1 MLRRFFLPLILAA
14 GTAGA
19 ASAADTTVAIKSF
32 KFMMMDVSVT
42 PGSTVTWVNNDEE
55 PHTVTSETGLFASG
69 GMDTGQKFTFKFAKP
84 GVYKYRCSI
93 HPQMVGTVTV
103 K

>member
-1 MLRRFFLPLILAA
+1 MRFPLYIAA
-14 GTAGA
+14 A
-19 ASAADTTVAIKSF
+19 AVMMAPAFAQDMTINIKSF
-32 KFMMMDVSVT
+32 KFMTMDASVT
-42 PGSTVTWVNNDEE
+42 VGSTVTWKNLDEE
-55 PHTVTSETGLFASG
+55 PHTVTSETGEFRSG
-69 GMDTGQKFTFKFAKP
+69 GLDTNQSFSFKFTKP

>member
-1 MLRRFFLPLILAA
+1 MFRRILVSFAFAVIVAPAA
-14 GTAGA
+14 LAQDVTIP
-19 ASAADTTVAIKSF
+19 IKSF

-69 GMDTGQKFTFKFAKP
+69 GLDTGQKFSFKFDKA
-84 GVYKYRCSI
+84 GTYKYRCSI
-93 HPQMVGTVTV
+93 HPQMTGTVTV

>member
-1 MLRRFFLPLILAA
+1 MVRRFAFMFAFA
-14 GTAGA
+14 VATASTA
-19 ASAADTTVAIKSF
+19 FAQDVTVPIKSF
-32 KFMMMDVSVT
+32 KFMIMDVSVS

-69 GMDTGQKFTFKFAKP
+69 GLDTGQKFSFKFDKA
-84 GVYKYRCSI
+84 GTYKYRCSI

>member
-1 MLRRFFLPLILAA
+1 MFRRFALSLALAA
-14 GTAGA
+14 GVTGA
-19 ASAADTTVAIKSF
+19 AFAQDAMVNIKSF
-32 KFMMMDVSVT
+32 EFMMMDVSVS

-55 PHTVTSETGLFASG
+55 PHTVTSETGVFASG
-69 GMDTGQKFTFKFAKP
+69 GLDTGQKFSFKFDKP
-84 GVYKYRCSI
+84 GIYKYRCSI

>member
-1 MLRRFFLPLILAA
+1 MFRRIAYSLAVA
-14 GTAGA
+14 GCLSGGA
-19 ASAADTTVAIKSF
+19 FAQDVTVPIKSF
-32 KFMMMDVSVT
+32 KFMIMDVKVS
-42 PGSTVTWVNNDEE
+42 PGSTVTWVNQDEE

-69 GMDTGQKFTFKFAKP
+69 GLDTGQAFSFKFDKP

-93 HPQMVGTVTV
+93 HPQMTGTVTV

>member
-1 MLRRFFLPLILAA
+1 MFRRIAIAFAA
-14 GTAGA
+14 AVTFAG
-19 ASAADTTVAIKSF
+19 SAFAQDVTVPIKSF
-32 KFMMMDVSVT
+32 KFMMMDVSVS
-42 PGSTVTWVNNDEE
+42 PGSTVTWINNDEE

-69 GMDTGQKFTFKFAKP
+69 GMDGGQKFSFKFEKP

-93 HPQMVGTVTV
+93 HPQMVGSVTV

>member
-1 MLRRFFLPLILAA
+1 MRFPFYAAALSLVLAA
-14 GTAGA
+14 PAFAQDVTI
-19 ASAADTTVAIKSF
+19 DIKSF
-32 KFMMMDVSVT
+32 KFMTMDAAVSA
-42 PGSTVTWVNNDEE
+42 GSTVTWKNLDEE
-55 PHTVTSETGLFASG
+55 PHTVTSDTGEFRSG
-69 GMDTGQKFTFKFAKP
+69 GLDTGQSFSFKFTKP